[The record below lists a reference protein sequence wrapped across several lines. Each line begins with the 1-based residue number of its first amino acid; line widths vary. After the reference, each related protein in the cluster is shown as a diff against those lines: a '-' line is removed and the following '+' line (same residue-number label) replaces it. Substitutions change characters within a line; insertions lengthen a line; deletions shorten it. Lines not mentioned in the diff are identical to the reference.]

1 MITQSPDTHPEA
13 EKVQIS
19 LIQNLTAAQKIS
31 RVRSLSQS
39 TILLSRRAITRANPD
54 LDKNELTL
62 KFISYHYGEKL
73 ANSLREFMDNRLL

>member
-13 EKVQIS
+13 EKVLIS
-19 LIQNLTAAQKIS
+19 LIQTLTTAQKIS

-39 TILLSRRAITRANPD
+39 TILLSRRAITRVNPD

-73 ANSLREFMDNRLL
+73 ANSLREFMDSRPL

>member
-19 LIQNLTAAQKIS
+19 LLQKLTPAQKIS

-54 LDKNELTL
+54 LDEKELNLT
-62 KFISYHYGEKL
+62 IVTYHYGEKL
-73 ANSLREFMDNRLL
+73 ANSLREFMDSRAL